1 VSTGNPFPPI
11 PTQTPILDKN
21 AASGVSWPWIQWFLQ
36 LNNFF
41 LGIAKS
47 LVQSFAGRTGSV
59 VPQAGDYPPNL
70 GGTGQTSWTKGN
82 LLVGSGVNTTDL
94 LAVGPDGSV
103 FTAISSHADGVD
115 WVMPATAA
123 VSSVFGRTGTVTAT
137 AGDYSPANGGT
148 GQTSWVKGNLLV
160 GQAVSVTALLAP
172 GADTNSLVYDATAL
186 NGLRYLTYGDAEVPV
201 GVVDGINTIYTLL
214 KAPFPA
220 NSLQLFENIGG
231 AGQFNLQ
238 VSPTNYTIVGNTITY
253 VVAPIIGTLHKAW
266 YRA

>member
-1 VSTGNPFPPI
+1 VATGNPFPPI

-59 VPQAGDYPPNL
+59 VPQAGDYPPTL
-70 GGTGQTSWTKGN
+70 GGTGQTSWQKGN
-82 LLVGSGVNTTDL
+82 VLVGSGVNTTAL
-94 LAVGPDGSV
+94 LPAGPDGAV
-103 FTAISSHADGVD
+103 FTSKASAPDGVD
-115 WVMPATAA
+115 WEIPAGANVT
-123 VSSVFGRTGTVTAT
+123 SVFGRIGVVTGQ
-137 AGDYSPANGGT
+137 AGDYTPATGST

-160 GQAVSVTALLAP
+160 GQGVSVTALLAP

-201 GVVDGINTIYTLL
+201 GVVDGVNTVYTLL

-238 VSPTNYTIVGNTITY
+238 VQPTNYTIAGNTITY